1 MNKPLNLDSQP
12 DYALIKERQ
21 KSIWASG
28 DYARVGTTLQ
38 IVGEMLA
45 EAMDVRADQKVLD
58 VAAGNGN
65 FSLAAARRWA
75 DVTSTDY
82 VASLL
87 EHGHQR
93 AIADGME
100 LNFQIADAE
109 SLPFDDAGFDAVAST
124 FGVMFAPNQTQAAR
138 EMMRVVRKGGAIA
151 LANWTPG
158 GFVGQIFKI
167 IGRYVPPPAGLQ
179 PPALWGTNEH
189 IEMLFG
195 REVEE
200 IEIKRKDFNFRYRSA
215 THWLEVF
222 RNDYGPIHKAFAALE
237 APMQQSLAE
246 DLHTLIAEMNQS
258 DEVMLVPG
266 EYLEIVMRR

>member
-1 MNKPLNLDSQP
+1 MNKAITPDNPP
-12 DYALIKERQ
+12 DYNLIKERQ
-21 KSIWASG
+21 KGIWASG

-38 IVGEMLA
+38 IVGENLA
-45 EAMDVRADQKVLD
+45 EAMDIRADQKVLD

-82 VASLL
+82 VGSLL

-100 LNFQIADAE
+100 LNFQIADVEA
-109 SLPFDDAGFDAVAST
+109 LPFDDASFDAVAST
-124 FGVMFAPNQTQAAR
+124 FGVMFAPNQIQAAT
-138 EMMRVVRKGGAIA
+138 EMLRVVRKGGAIG
-151 LANWTPG
+151 LANWTPS

-167 IGRYVPPPAGLQ
+167 IGRYTPPPAGLQ
-179 PPALWGTNEH
+179 SPALWGTNQH

-195 REVEE
+195 RDVEE

-215 THWLEVF
+215 AHWLEIF
-222 RNDYGPIHKAFAALE
+222 RNYYGPIHKTFAALE
-237 APMQQSLAE
+237 GPMQQSLAE
-246 DLHTLIAEMNQS
+246 DLHTLIDEMNQS